1 MSGVPQ
7 PYILLADDDPDD
19 LFFFTTRLSLN
30 HPDIHVETFEDGDLV
45 LEFLS
50 GKPLEELPRLVL
62 LDYKMP
68 RISGIEVLRTLS
80 ASQRFK
86 HLPVVIWTTSER
98 MIEAEECKKFGAAG
112 YFVKPNSENELDP
125 IIGSIIDILERSVS
139 HPSGAK

>member
-1 MSGVPQ
+1 MSAVRQ

-19 LFFFTTRLSLN
+19 LFFFTTRLSLS
-30 HPDIHVETFEDGDLV
+30 HPDIHVETFADGDLA

-50 GKPLEELPRLVL
+50 GKRHDELPRLVL

-80 ASQRFK
+80 ASQRFN

-98 MIEAEECKKFGAAG
+98 ILEAEECRKFGAAG
-112 YFVKPNSENELDP
+112 YFIKPNSEIELDP
-125 IIGSIIDILERSVS
+125 IIGSIVDILNSV
-139 HPSGAK
+139 

>member
-1 MSGVPQ
+1 MSAVPQ

-19 LFFFTTRLSLN
+19 LFFFTSRLSLN
-30 HPDIHVETFEDGDLV
+30 HPGINVETFPDGDLV

-50 GKPLEELPRLVL
+50 AKPHDELPRLVL

-80 ASQRFK
+80 ASQRFN

-98 MIEAEECKKFGAAG
+98 LIEAEECKKHGAAG
-112 YFVKPNSENELDP
+112 YFIKPNSENELDP
-125 IIGSIIDILERSVS
+125 IIGSIIDLLDRSIS
-139 HPSGAK
+139 HPSRVK